1 MIRDQG
7 QVLVLAVY
15 GKNGENVVHMSDV
28 DGPSKSELPLG
39 SPFASELDSQLSSDE
54 ADLLRD
60 VLTVVVTGVPGSG
73 KTTLGRALA
82 QTLDAK
88 FFSLDA
94 IKESLFE
101 SSGGTLGGHDLRLAA
116 EAQLS
121 VALTSTTGSTV
132 VDLWVQPGRDTARVA
147 KLLRRTSSRMVEV
160 LCRVPA
166 EVAVDRYSQRSRSG
180 PHKPPDEETLQRIRD
195 AAAEFGP
202 TGVGPCVEID
212 TSAPVDV
219 DTLVASLQGAYSG

>member
-1 MIRDQG
+1 MGRMGYI
-7 QVLVLAVY
+7 
-15 GKNGENVVHMSDV
+15 MSDL

-39 SPFASELDSQLSSDE
+39 SPFASELDSQLSPDE
-54 ADLLRD
+54 VDLLRG

-82 QTLDAK
+82 QALDAR

-101 SSGGTLGGHDLRLAA
+101 TSGGTLDGTTLRLAA
-116 EAQLS
+116 EAQLG
-121 VALTSTTGSTV
+121 ADLAATTGPTV
-132 VDLWVQPGRDTARVA
+132 VDIWIQPGRDTARVA
-147 KLLRRTSSRMVEV
+147 VLLASISSRMVEV

-195 AAAEFGP
+195 ASAELGP
-202 TGVGPCVEID
+202 TGVGPCIEID

-219 DTLVASLQGAYSG
+219 DTLAASLRDAHYR